1 MASEF
6 NYYAVMEDT
15 SPAGYNTRSNMGV
28 QENVVHGETRSLR
41 FRACL
46 QSFGRRNRNGRLWRA
61 DMMKKALAAPTI
73 VELIQKGDFAGE
85 NGHPIAQVGET
96 SISRIATIDPNNVCH
111 RITALEW
118 SGDLVYGT
126 VETIDDINGPG
137 ARFARNIMQGM
148 TPSFS
153 VRALVPQRKNQNGT
167 IDVMPGGRVISYDR
181 VILPSHK
188 AAYMDKSV
196 DIRAVTKPTHYAAT
210 LESLLTYGIEKSD
223 KMKQILYDAEP
234 AMETAI
240 YKNGFFSVNT
250 KNEGRVFI
258 KPENKVGKMIQDYM
272 KEIF

>member
-1 MASEF
+1 MAEHSYDYF
-6 NYYAVMEDT
+6 AVMEST
-15 SPAGYNTRSNMGV
+15 APADRHEIIDVKSDAQGNI
-28 QENVVHGETRSLR
+28 HFLR

-46 QSFGRRNRNGRLWRA
+46 QDFGQRNRNGRLWMGRNMQQLLSA
-61 DMMKKALAAPTI
+61 DHI
-73 VELIQKGDFAGE
+73 HELMNEGGWAGE
-85 NGHPIAQVGET
+85 NGHPVPDSGPATLER
-96 SISRIATIDPNNVCH
+96 ISTIDPNNICH
-111 RITALEW
+111 LIRKIEW
-118 SGDLVYGT
+118 EGDRKVFGT
-126 VETIDDINGPG
+126 VDTIDDINGPG

-196 DIRAVTKPTHYAAT
+196 DIRAVTKPTYYAAT